1 MGELTLRQGLTFART
16 EYGGV
21 ILDMR
26 RGDYWR
32 LNPVGAEVLA
42 SLVTDSG
49 TDPVAAVTEQ
59 FDVDAAT
66 ARRDIAELLEHL
78 RELGLVVA

>member
-1 MGELTLRQGLTFART
+1 MGELTLRRGLSFART

-21 ILDMR
+21 VLDMQ

-42 SLVTDSG
+42 SLVADSG
-49 TDPVAAVTEQ
+49 TDPVTAVTEQ
-59 FDVDAAT
+59 FAVDAAT
-66 ARRDIAELLEHL
+66 ARRDIAELLDHL
-78 RELGLVVA
+78 RGLGLVVA